1 MNNICDFSQT
11 RRSRLVEAVLWASA
25 AVMTLSVHAGAA
37 IYLMQTVEPALGD
50 EGPPPAIM
58 IEMAALP
65 EAVNTEDTTQSND
78 AVDSVETLSDTV
90 EPVEEP
96 PPPEPIIEEVKPPE
110 PEPIQEV
117 VEPEPVEDIDP
128 IENEMLAALENV
140 AVPLPVLR
148 PPPPPKEEKKVVE
161 QKKPEKKKLEQP
173 KPKPPASKA
182 TETAKANAAQ
192 SNRSVSNAAGASSGA
207 SPAEVAKYDA
217 RVRAAIARR
226 KPRNLRASAGVAT
239 VRFNVTSSGTFS
251 GVSLVKSSGDG
262 AVDQRIIAWVSGV
275 KAPPPPPGAKTSYTL
290 PIKIN

>member
-1 MNNICDFSQT
+1 MSDLCDFSHPQ
-11 RRSRLVEAVLWASA
+11 RSRIGEAALWATA
-25 AVMTLSVHAGAA
+25 AAMMLSVHAGAA
-37 IYLMQTVEPALGD
+37 VYLMRPVEPALGD

-58 IEMAALP
+58 IEMAAIP
-65 EAVNTEDTTQSND
+65 TAINTEDAVQSND
-78 AVDSVETLSDTV
+78 AVDSVETLTDTP

-96 PPPEPIIEEVKPPE
+96 PPPEQILEEVKPPE
-110 PEPIQEV
+110 PEPIQDV

-161 QKKPEKKKLEQP
+161 QKQTEKKKVERP

-182 TETAKANAAQ
+182 AETAKANVAQ
-192 SNRSVSNAAGASSGA
+192 STRSVSSSSGASSGA

-251 GVSLVKSSGDG
+251 GVALVKSSGDG
-262 AVDQRIIAWVSGV
+262 SVDQRIIAWVSGV